1 MANFFDELQ
10 KGTVS
15 RRRLFELLSIAG
27 SSAAIARAQRKDT
40 KTPPAATGDQSKI
53 SPANIGGGGRIER
66 DFYRQWIK
74 NSKVPMI
81 EGYSIMDAAKQE
93 VQPWPE
99 TGGRG
104 L

>member
-1 MANFFDELQ
+1 MAILFDELQ
-10 KGTVS
+10 HGTVS

-27 SSAAIARAQRKDT
+27 SSAALARAQSNLT
-40 KTPPAATGDQSKI
+40 KPKQAAPGDQEKI

-74 NSKVPMI
+74 NSKVPMV
-81 EGYSIMDAAKQE
+81 EGYSILDAAKQE

-99 TGGRG
+99 T
-104 L
+104 